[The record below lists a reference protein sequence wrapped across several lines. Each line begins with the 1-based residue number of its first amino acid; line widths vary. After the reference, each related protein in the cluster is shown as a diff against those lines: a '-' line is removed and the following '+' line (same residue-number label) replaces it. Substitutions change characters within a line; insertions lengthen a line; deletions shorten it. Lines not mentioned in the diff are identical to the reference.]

1 MSITAK
7 RIKVALITN
16 IPAYYRVDLFR
27 FLASYDLID
36 FRVFFYALRTKEA
49 SHARARSLP
58 QEISWVDAPSWGWP
72 LGKEY
77 IHVFSPS
84 LFQALSSF
92 RPDVLISINA
102 SLVTLGA
109 AFWAKWYCRPLIV
122 WWAGTPSSERKVSI
136 WRKVLRHWIFR
147 QTSLL
152 FAYGQQAKRY
162 LLNVGCPEEKIVVLG
177 NVTIDVQRYRSLV
190 DEYRQRARQKE
201 YVNILAV
208 GQFIARKNF
217 CTVLRA
223 FRELHAVVPSVHL
236 TLVGDGPLKTK
247 LQQYVERHSLPVTF
261 TGLRPPEEMP
271 RYYAD
276 ADIFI
281 HIPCLDMWPQV
292 INEAMASGLPVI
304 VSDQSGIDDDLI
316 ISGQEGIVVSP
327 WDEDAIVHALITLV
341 KNPDL
346 RSRMG
351 QQAFQKIATRDVKK
365 TSHLIIQAIWSL
377 VG

>member
-1 MSITAK
+1 MSVTK

-27 FLASYDLID
+27 FLARHDLID

-49 SHARARSLP
+49 IHARTRSLP
-58 QEISWVDAPSWGWP
+58 QEISWVDTSSWCWP
-72 LGKEY
+72 LGKGY
-77 IHVFSPS
+77 IHVFSAS
-84 LFQALSSF
+84 LFQALCSF

-109 AFWAKWYCRPLIV
+109 ALWAKWYCRPLIV
-122 WWAGTPSSERKVSI
+122 WWAGTPLSERKVSI
-136 WRKVLRHWIFR
+136 WRKALRRWIFR
-147 QTSLL
+147 QASLL
-152 FAYGQQAKRY
+152 FAYGHQAKHY

-177 NVTIDVQRYRSLV
+177 NVTIDVQRYRSRV
-190 DEYRQRARQKE
+190 DEYLQRACQKE
-201 YVNILAV
+201 CVNILAV

-223 FRELHAVVPSVHL
+223 FRKLYTAIPSVHL
-236 TLVGDGPLKTK
+236 TLVGDGPLRSK
-247 LQQYVERHSLPVTF
+247 LQRYVERHSLPVTF

-271 RYYAD
+271 RYYAE

-281 HIPCLDMWPQV
+281 HIPYLDTWPQV

-327 WDEDAIVHALITLV
+327 WDEDTIVHALIDLAR
-341 KNPDL
+341 NPDL
-346 RSRMG
+346 RLRMG
-351 QQAFQKIATRDVKK
+351 QRAFQRIATRDVKK
-365 TSHLIIQAIWSL
+365 TAQLIIQAIES
-377 VG
+377 VVH